1 MAEPRTVPVVTQ
13 AKVPVGEL
21 TLPESLFGGPVRRHL
36 LYETVKM
43 QRANRR
49 AGSAATKTRGAV
61 SGGGKKPWRQK
72 GTGRAR
78 AGSSRNPLWRGGG
91 TAFGPKP
98 RDYSFKLPGKVQ
110 KGALRSALSL
120 RAGQGGVTVVKE
132 FDLG

>member
-49 AGSAATKTRGAV
+49 AGSAATKTRGAG
-61 SGGGKKPWRQK
+61 SGGGEKP
-72 GTGRAR
+72 GGPEGRRPGAR
-78 AGSSRNPLWRGGG
+78 RHHPLANLGRRRHDLR
-91 TAFGPKP
+91 TAAARLFVP
-98 RDYSFKLPGKVQ
+98 D
-110 KGALRSALSL
+110 
-120 RAGQGGVTVVKE
+120 AGQRPQSGAARGARP
-132 FDLG
+132 